1 MEAER
6 YRGMDRERNVEE
18 ELHLERLRDLR
29 SRRKAR
35 EQSEIF
41 SLVERAA
48 ILLVTVAGSFSTL
61 IHYPRT
67 PSITAVGCA
76 LGGGLALIYRQRR

>member
-1 MEAER
+1 MN
-6 YRGMDRERNVEE
+6 RERNLEE
-18 ELHLERLRDLR
+18 ELRLEKLRDLR

-48 ILLVTVAGSFSTL
+48 ILLVTVAGPLSTL

-67 PSITAVGCA
+67 PSITAVGCT
-76 LGGGLALIYRQRR
+76 LGGGIALIYRQRR